1 MNGASCRE
9 ESSVSGP
16 GVGEVK
22 VGLHCWKGGVEGLT
36 GRQVV
41 WPQLPQGSMPPSL
54 EGWGCARWRCL
65 ALRAVKSGIQGLRRW
80 PEASGP
86 FPPTSHPYSGWPQ
99 THHPIFSRCVI
110 PHHQHHGAAVDTEEK
125 SCLDWAW
132 GAGASRGVRGTHR
145 SVLALGTVP
154 GLLMSRSLRLQG
166 EAEVEGGLCAPGP

>member
-41 WPQLPQGSMPPSL
+41 WPQLPQGSMPPSM
-54 EGWGCARWRCL
+54 EGWGGARWGCL
-65 ALRAVKSGIQGLRRW
+65 ALS

-86 FPPTSHPYSGWPQ
+86 FPPTSHPYSGRPQ
-99 THHPIFSRCVI
+99 THHPILSRCII

-125 SCLDWAW
+125 SCLDWTW
-132 GAGASRGVRGTHR
+132 GTGAGRAVRGTHR

-166 EAEVEGGLCAPGP
+166 EAEVEGGPCALGP